1 MAKSA
6 IFITDDNNDN
16 NEKITHMFTAEHG
29 FVPGNIT
36 VHDQIHKLDFTT
48 KPDEP
53 SFFAFN
59 IADNCDTN
67 IVDVES
73 CIGKEYASPYDTKYK
88 GKKAYYFVSGENSGK
103 GASSPFTTNSE
114 GDLRSPEEFAPPV
127 QYILA
132 DIENNVIKM
141 ENNGGITIFIRPS
154 YIQSDQPYADVLRRD
169 RGQNQ
174 PNPGTYIQSNQ
185 PYVDV
190 LRRDRGLNHP
200 YPGDLSQPV
209 ITDDGSSINTLSA
222 PVHPNSSGDKVASRV
237 SSEEAFSPLPGSIS
251 TPVAIQIDE
260 PHEIQTAL
268 AEAIQIAEPIQNM

>member
-6 IFITDDNNDN
+6 IFITDDNNDNNDN

-29 FVPGNIT
+29 FIPGNIT
-36 VHDQIHKLDFTT
+36 VHDQIHQLDFTT

-88 GKKAYYFVSGENSGK
+88 GKKAYYFVSGENS
-103 GASSPFTTNSE
+103 
-114 GDLRSPEEFAPPV
+114 APPV

-141 ENNGGITIFIRPS
+141 ENNGGITIFLRPS

-185 PYVDV
+185 PYADV
-190 LRRDRGLNHP
+190 LRRDRGLNQP